1 MKKLVVLALA
11 TLAITSC
18 VHSPFHGE
26 EEYYFQAMGADSEI
40 VVTVDAERAK
50 VNETIGIE
58 ENTVTKRAERV
69 SVALDPRTVE
79 KKDYPLS
86 FDQYSFYGAI
96 EGNYGKGITN
106 MGLGMAGFEKVKVD
120 GRKFYEGN
128 GIQLGVP
135 RSGLVV
141 FSSDDYLDA
150 VERTVEDRKIMIPH
164 ALASEMSSSLAS
176 FYVRNPQTML
186 DLGFDLPI
194 TVLLKMDNA
203 VIFINEDGF
212 GFTLN
217 ARIEMQDERNART
230 LNTVLRN
237 NIVADLRRKG
247 EKPDFKEL
255 SKLLY
260 QEGRIVYIYDKPITA
275 EEAQVYLDKANG
287 MFGGI
292 I

>member
-1 MKKLVVLALA
+1 MKKLVVLVLA
-11 TLAITSC
+11 AFAITSC

-40 VVTVDAERAK
+40 VVTVDAEKAK
-50 VNETIGIE
+50 ANETIGIE

-69 SVALDPRTVE
+69 SVALDPRSVE
-79 KKDYPLS
+79 EKDYPLS
-86 FDQYSFYGAI
+86 FEQYSFYGAI
-96 EGNYGKGITN
+96 EGNFGKTITN
-106 MGLGMAGFEKVKVD
+106 MGLGMSGFEKVKQD

-128 GIQLGVP
+128 GLQVGVP
-135 RSGLVV
+135 KSGLVV

-150 VERTVEDRKIMIPH
+150 VDRTVENRKIMIPH
-164 ALASEMSSSLAS
+164 ELSSEMASALAS
-176 FYVRNPQTML
+176 FYVRNPKTML

-212 GFTLN
+212 GFTMS
-217 ARIEMQDERNART
+217 ARIEMQDERNAKT

-237 NIVADLRRKG
+237 NIVADLRRRG

-260 QEGRIVYIYDKPITA
+260 QDGRTVYIDRKPITA
-275 EEAQVYLDKANG
+275 EEARAYLDKANG
-287 MFGGI
+287 IFGGI
-292 I
+292 V